1 MTFFRGRQ
9 TGPFLS
15 TCALLAVALS
25 ACGESRPADE
35 GTPGWVSAT
44 RSEPE
49 VPEAQR
55 YGGTL
60 VVAGRGDPVS
70 MNSLVSTDFES
81 AQHQI
86 HVLFVTL
93 VGNDARYEPQPY
105 FARSWEF
112 DSDTSEVIFHLRH
125 DLEWHDGTPV
135 TSRDVAFT
143 FERLKD
149 PAVAFPNPSY
159 FDYWDAVDVIDPV
172 TVRFFLRPHANA
184 LYGWTRTAIMPEHIL
199 GDVPPE
205 QLESHPFGVL
215 APVGNGPFRFVERVP
230 GDRWVFEANPD
241 FPEELGGRP
250 YLDRLVYRQIPDDF
264 ALTAALQTGEVDLLI
279 EASPAMLDQVGGDTT
294 IVSTSYSAPEYA
306 FIAWN
311 SRRPEFADPRVRRAL
326 TMAIDRETLVEAVLG
341 GNGTAAPGP
350 VGPWHWAYDSTWEPL
365 PFDPEAAAALLDEAG
380 WRDSDGDGTRDRAG
394 EPFSFELLA
403 TPRREWAA
411 VQTLTQAS
419 LGQIG
424 VEVEPVVRE
433 QGALIPLVIGADR
446 RFDAVLIGWARDVP
460 LNDVDLW
467 ACDQVTERRRPVGL
481 RPGGSTLPVH
491 ELLQPGAGFSSRLD
505 SSHAGP
511 GPTPLLD
518 RSVPRVDR
526 RGPALHVPVLR
537 GRMDSRG
544 DWVDVARWWVHDGSG
559 ESRR

>member
-241 FPEELGGRP
+241 FPAELGGRP

-467 ACDQVTERRRPVGL
+467 ACDQVGQPFQFTSYCNPALDAVLDSIPLTPDRGRL
-481 RPGGSTLPVH
+481 RSLIGRYH
-491 ELLQPGAGFSSRLD
+491 ELIVEDQPYTFLYYVD
-505 SSHAGP
+505 
-511 GPTPLLD
+511 
-518 RSVPRVDR
+518 RVDLAR
-526 RGPALHVPVLR
+526 SRVYGT
-537 GRMDSRG
+537 RMDSRG